1 MNVTTPFY
9 MEEGEVIMKVL
20 FIGDIVGDIGLDAV
34 EKYLPRLKRKY
45 DVDVVIAN
53 GENAAKGRGI
63 TKAIYQELLMMGVDV
78 ITMGNHTWDQRE
90 IYDFIDDTE
99 YLIRPANFS
108 QEAPGKGMTSVTKNG
123 QTISVINLHGRV
135 FLPPHEDPFAMAEE
149 LIEEAKKVSPI
160 VFVDFH
166 AETTSEKIALGWN
179 LAGKASVVV
188 GTHTHVQ
195 TADNRI
201 FPGGTAFISDVGMT
215 GPYDEVLGMK
225 KESVIY
231 RFKTNMPVRFE
242 VPEQGRE
249 VLSAF
254 FVDIDDKT
262 GQAQSCERILINADN
277 PFKG

>member
-1 MNVTTPFY
+1 

-242 VPEQGRE
+242 VPEHGRE